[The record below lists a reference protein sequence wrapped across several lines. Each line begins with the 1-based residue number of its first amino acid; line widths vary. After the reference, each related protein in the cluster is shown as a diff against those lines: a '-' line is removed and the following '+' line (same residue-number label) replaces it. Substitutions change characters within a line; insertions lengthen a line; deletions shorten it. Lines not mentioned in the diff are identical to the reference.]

1 METRAGY
8 VIVGL
13 FVVALF
19 VAAVGGAILLGDIQL
34 DQKTRPFRIDFSG
47 SVAGLNE
54 GSSVRYR
61 GVPVGS
67 VSRIQINPDNVEQID
82 VIIEVDSTVPIKAD
96 MVAVLEAQGL
106 TGIGY
111 IEIQGGSQA
120 AADLVSTDDDIP
132 VLRSRPS
139 SLQQVFKSAPEIAS
153 QLVVLMARAERFL
166 KPENEQ
172 AFAAILT
179 SLGTLSTT
187 LADKAPDIATAI
199 DSTTAAARQLETSVK
214 TLAPVVESLD
224 REFVSVSEEAK
235 STLSA
240 IRGAATGLDGQIAD
254 LSKSLQNTSNRIGR
268 VAGSAGAT
276 LEDIRPGLQDF
287 SQSGLYEVTQFL
299 VEARVLVGNLDQL
312 VRQINRDPSQFLFG
326 SQEGQVDTR

>member
-8 VIVGL
+8 VLVGL

-47 SVAGLNE
+47 SVTGLSE

-67 VSRIQINPDNVEQID
+67 VSGIKINPNNVEQID
-82 VIIEVDSTVPIKAD
+82 VVIEVDSNVPIKTD
-96 MVAVLEAQGL
+96 MVAVLESQGL

-111 IEIQGGSQA
+111 IEIQGGTQA
-120 AADLVSTDDDIP
+120 AADLLATDGAIP

-139 SLQQVFKSAPEIAS
+139 NLEQVFKSAPEIAS

-166 KPENEQ
+166 KPENEK
-172 AFAAILT
+172 AFGDILA
-179 SLGTLSTT
+179 GLSTLT
-187 LADKAPDIATAI
+187 TSLADKAPDIENAI
-199 DSTTAAARQLETSVK
+199 DATTSAARQLEESVQK
-214 TLAPVVESLD
+214 LAPVFESLD
-224 REFVSVSEEAK
+224 RELVSVSEETK
-235 STLSA
+235 LTLSA
-240 IRGAATGLDGQIAD
+240 IRGTVIGLDGEIGA
-254 LSKSLQNTSNRIGR
+254 LSKSLQKTSDRIGR
-268 VAGSAGAT
+268 VAGTAGAA
-276 LEDIRPGLQDF
+276 LDDVRPGLQDF
-287 SQSGLYEVTQFL
+287 SQSGLYELTQFL
-299 VEARVLVGNLDQL
+299 VEARMLVGNLDQL

-326 SQEGQVDTR
+326 SQEGQVNTR